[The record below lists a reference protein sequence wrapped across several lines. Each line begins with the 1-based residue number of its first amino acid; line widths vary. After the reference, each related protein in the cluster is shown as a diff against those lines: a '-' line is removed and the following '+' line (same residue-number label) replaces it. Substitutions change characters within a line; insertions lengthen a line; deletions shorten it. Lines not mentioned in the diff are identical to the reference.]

1 MTNRA
6 RLLLIGGLGVSACG
20 YSSSA
25 SLKDTYIDPTF
36 NARSVKSV
44 LVTLHVEASDNVSS
58 STRFRMSMG
67 GNIVSNMSLK
77 LKERSPNVSVGG
89 AGDADVR
96 VQGIIEYVSQVDGV
110 DGVEDEDGRKTPTTK
125 GKTSVRVRLIMI
137 DNRAGRQVWEGTGEG
152 TASACDVCLFSAD
165 KKRPP
170 PVEIVANPAFDKLI
184 SSMPL
189 LGTPAAQ
196 RAEVIDSVP

>member
-44 LVTLHVEASDNVSS
+44 LVTLHVEALDISS

-89 AGDADVR
+89 VGDADVR

-125 GKTSVRVRLIMI
+125 GKTSVRVRLVMT
-137 DNRAGRQVWEGTGEG
+137 DTRAGRQVWEGTGEG

-170 PVEIVANPAFDKLI
+170 PVEIAANPAFDKLI

>member
-1 MTNRA
+1 MTSRA

-44 LVTLHVEASDNVSS
+44 LVTLHVEALDISS

-89 AGDADVR
+89 VGDADVR

-110 DGVEDEDGRKTPTTK
+110 DGVEDEEGRKTPTTK

-152 TASACDVCLFSAD
+152 TASACDLCLFSANR
-165 KKRPP
+165 KRPP
-170 PVEIVANPAFDKLI
+170 PVATAANPAFDKLI

>member
-44 LVTLHVEASDNVSS
+44 LVTLHVEALDISS

-89 AGDADVR
+89 VGDADVR

-137 DNRAGRQVWEGTGEG
+137 DDRAGRQVWEGTGEG
-152 TASACDVCLFSAD
+152 TASACDLCLFSAD
-165 KKRPP
+165 RRRPP
-170 PVEIVANPAFDKLI
+170 PVEMAANPAFDKLI

-189 LGTPAAQ
+189 LGTPGAEPD
-196 RAEVIDSVP
+196 EVIDSVP